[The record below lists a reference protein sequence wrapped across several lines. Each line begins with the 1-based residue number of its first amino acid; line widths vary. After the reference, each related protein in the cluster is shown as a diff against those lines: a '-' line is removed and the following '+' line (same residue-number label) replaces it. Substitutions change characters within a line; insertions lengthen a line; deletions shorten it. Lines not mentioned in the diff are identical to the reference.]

1 MGEPPSCLSQEERPW
16 GYLCGKFGWTHHFSA
31 VRSSQSHPDSCFS
44 KSLKVFL
51 WLKWQ
56 SILGTELV
64 KSETRLGTIA
74 TVKSRISSSSPCIL
88 PLLLPAFRKK
98 RHPRTTLRKG
108 EGLGKVFWG
117 SLLGLCRLTRPLN
130 LHTQRWKQ
138 TVMILIGNSSQE

>member
-56 SILGTELV
+56 SSLGTELV
-64 KSETRLGTIA
+64 KSETRLGPIA
-74 TVKSRISSSSPCIL
+74 TIKSCISSSSPCIL
-88 PLLLPAFRKK
+88 PLLLPAFQKK

-108 EGLGKVFWG
+108 EGLGKVFCG
-117 SLLGLCRLTRPLN
+117 SLLCLCRLTRPLN

-138 TVMILIGNSSQE
+138 TVMTLIGNSSQE